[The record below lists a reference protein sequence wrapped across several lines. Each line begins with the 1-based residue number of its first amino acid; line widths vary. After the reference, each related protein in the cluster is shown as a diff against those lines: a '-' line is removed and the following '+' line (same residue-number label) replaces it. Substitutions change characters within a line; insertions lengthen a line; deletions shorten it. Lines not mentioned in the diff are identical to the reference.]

1 MTARHEETR
10 MREHLAELRRGAR
23 GLGRDMEVGV
33 EKELRNVETKIS
45 RFSVATGK
53 GAKYL
58 ATDIEDD
65 LARLG
70 KALDNGMVELPGRV
84 AGGIKTAGVAIGSG
98 TARLA
103 GATADALSS
112 ARQKAGEGTKNALA
126 RAAGV
131 KRTPMREWRH
141 PTESDS
147 RDD

>member
-1 MTARHEETR
+1 MTATYEETR

-33 EKELRNVETKIS
+33 EKELKSVETKIS
-45 RFSVATGK
+45 HFSVATGK

-58 ATDIEDD
+58 AMDIEDD
-65 LARLG
+65 LTRLG

-84 AGGIKTAGVAIGSG
+84 AGGLKTAGVAIGSG

-103 GATADALSS
+103 GATADALSA

-126 RAAGV
+126 RAAGM

-141 PTESDS
+141 PSDS
-147 RDD
+147 DSSEA

>member
-1 MTARHEETR
+1 MTAKYEETR

-45 RFSVATGK
+45 RFSAATGK

-58 ATDIEDD
+58 AMDIEDD
-65 LARLG
+65 LSRLG
-70 KALDNGMVELPGRV
+70 KALDTGMVELPGRV

-112 ARQKAGEGTKNALA
+112 AGHKAKEGTRNALA
-126 RAAGV
+126 SAAGV

-141 PTESDS
+141 PSDADESE
-147 RDD
+147 R